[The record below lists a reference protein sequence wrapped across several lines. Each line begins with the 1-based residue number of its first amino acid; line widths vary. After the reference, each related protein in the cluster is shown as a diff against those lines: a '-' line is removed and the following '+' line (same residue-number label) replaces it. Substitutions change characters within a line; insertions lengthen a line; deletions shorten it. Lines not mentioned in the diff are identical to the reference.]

1 VLASRVIKFGY
12 RRALHESSGKLQLPE
27 SSRLHEFA
35 SAHAKLNR
43 QTREVER
50 LVTPTKQT
58 AAARSNRQFFQ
69 KRGLCVHR
77 GGCDVRSRIA
87 PRGLRQGTAFYPELR
102 RAAVP
107 LLVCP
112 DEERSTQFHYSFC
125 AGRRGFRVNPPGIH
139 PERICEGRAFACAID
154 PAAAT
159 VDFRPFL
166 TGLPRAVLAKGSVCS
181 NTSLPGLPR
190 AVSAKGSVC
199 SSAFLTGSGSQT
211 ELAVTHSKQT
221 TATFLTGS
229 RIARCG
235 LLLLVLAC
243 GSFLA
248 QARYRQPNSE
258 YQARRAKLRST
269 IKGPVVLFGYTSRQ
283 DAGELAVFFQEEN
296 FYYLT
301 GHSEPDA
308 ALLLIPD
315 SADANPAAGPHEIL
329 YLPPRDPAAEKWG
342 GPQMGPSDPGVAEE
356 TGFQAV
362 EPFANLR
369 ADLVNLAK
377 TYSTFYTELPTKHEN
392 GYPHLT
398 VWSEWVQHSLMQ
410 TTIEDIS
417 PALASLRQI
426 KSAGEIALIQK
437 AVDASVDAHIAAMKM
452 MRPGL
457 FEYQIAARMKE
468 VHEMEGCSR
477 EAYAPIVGAGLY
489 STVLHYDALKNE
501 IKDGDVVV
509 IDVAGEYGGYAADIT
524 RTLPANGKFTARQ
537 REIYE
542 IVLGAQNAA
551 LAAIK
556 PGAMLMG
563 PKSVH
568 QVAFD
573 YINTHGHDLHGN
585 TLGRYFFHGV
595 GHHLGL
601 DVHDVN
607 DRSPLQPG
615 MVITDEPGIYIP
627 EENIGVRIEDDVL
640 VTQDGNQL
648 LSAKLPRTSD
658 EIEKVMAEARAQS
671 QPQPQP

>member
-1 VLASRVIKFGY
+1 MK
-12 RRALHESSGKLQLPE
+12 
-27 SSRLHEFA
+27 
-35 SAHAKLNR
+35 
-43 QTREVER
+43 
-50 LVTPTKQT
+50 
-58 AAARSNRQFFQ
+58 
-69 KRGLCVHR
+69 
-77 GGCDVRSRIA
+77 VRS
-87 PRGLRQGTAFYPELR
+87 
-102 RAAVP
+102 
-107 LLVCP
+107 
-112 DEERSTQFHYSFC
+112 
-125 AGRRGFRVNPPGIH
+125 
-139 PERICEGRAFACAID
+139 FA
-154 PAAAT
+154 T
-159 VDFRPFL
+159 
-166 TGLPRAVLAKGSVCS
+166 
-181 NTSLPGLPR
+181 
-190 AVSAKGSVC
+190 
-199 SSAFLTGSGSQT
+199 
-211 ELAVTHSKQT
+211 
-221 TATFLTGS
+221 
-229 RIARCG
+229 RCG

-243 GSFLA
+243 GSFLT
-248 QARYRQPNSE
+248 QARFRQPNAE
-258 YQARRAKLRST
+258 YQARRAKIRST
-269 IKGPVVLFGYTSRQ
+269 INGPVVLFGYTSRQ

-315 SADANPAAGPHEIL
+315 SAGGKSYDGPREIL
-329 YLPPRDPAAEKWG
+329 YLPPRNPAQEKWG
-342 GPQMGPSDPGVAEE
+342 GPKMGPDDPGVAEK
-356 TGFQAV
+356 TGFQTV

-377 TYSTFYTELPTKHEN
+377 IYSTFYTELPPKEEK

-398 VWSEWVQHSLMQ
+398 IWSEWVRNVLPQS
-410 TTIEDIS
+410 TIDDIA
-417 PALASLRQI
+417 PALAGLRQI
-426 KSAGEIALIQK
+426 KSPGEIALIQK

-477 EAYAPIVGAGLY
+477 EAYAPIVGAGFY

-509 IDVAGEYGGYAADIT
+509 IDVGGEYGGYAADIT

-556 PGAMLMG
+556 PGAIFYG
-563 PKSVH
+563 DSKSVH
-568 QVAFD
+568 QIAYD

-601 DVHDVN
+601 DVHDPGE
-607 DRSPLQPG
+607 RTRPLAAG

-627 EENIGVRIEDDVL
+627 EENLGVRIEDDVL
-640 VTQDGNQL
+640 VTSDGNKL
-648 LSAKLPRTSD
+648 LSEKLPRSPD
-658 EIEKVMAEARAQS
+658 EIEKIMAEGRAQS
-671 QPQPQP
+671 QAQPQP

>member
-1 VLASRVIKFGY
+1 
-12 RRALHESSGKLQLPE
+12 
-27 SSRLHEFA
+27 
-35 SAHAKLNR
+35 
-43 QTREVER
+43 
-50 LVTPTKQT
+50 
-58 AAARSNRQFFQ
+58 
-69 KRGLCVHR
+69 
-77 GGCDVRSRIA
+77 
-87 PRGLRQGTAFYPELR
+87 
-102 RAAVP
+102 
-107 LLVCP
+107 
-112 DEERSTQFHYSFC
+112 
-125 AGRRGFRVNPPGIH
+125 
-139 PERICEGRAFACAID
+139 
-154 PAAAT
+154 
-159 VDFRPFL
+159 
-166 TGLPRAVLAKGSVCS
+166 
-181 NTSLPGLPR
+181 
-190 AVSAKGSVC
+190 
-199 SSAFLTGSGSQT
+199 
-211 ELAVTHSKQT
+211 
-221 TATFLTGS
+221 
-229 RIARCG
+229 
-235 LLLLVLAC
+235 LLLLILAC
-243 GSFLA
+243 GSFLS
-248 QARYRQPNSE
+248 QARYRQPNAE
-258 YQARRAKLRST
+258 YQSRRAKLRAT

-283 DAGELAVFFQEEN
+283 DAGDLAVFFQEQN

-315 SADANPAAGPHEIL
+315 SAGANPATGPHEIL
-329 YLPPRDPAAEKWG
+329 YLPPRNPAAEKWG
-342 GPQMGPSDPGVAEE
+342 GPQMGPDDPGIAEE

-369 ADLVNLAK
+369 ADLANLAK
-377 TYSTFYTELPTKHEN
+377 TYSTFYTELPPKQEK

-398 VWSEWVQHSLMQ
+398 TWSEWVRSSVPQS
-410 TTIEDIS
+410 TVEDIS
-417 PALASLRQI
+417 PALAALRQI

-437 AVDASVDAHIAAMKM
+437 AVDISVDAQFAAMKM

-509 IDVAGEYGGYAADIT
+509 IDVACEYGGYAADIT

-556 PGAMLMG
+556 PGAMLREG

-568 QVAFD
+568 QVAYD

-607 DRSPLQPG
+607 DRSPLAAG

-627 EENIGVRIEDDVL
+627 EENIGVRIEDDIL

-658 EIEKVMAEARAQS
+658 EIEKIMAEARAQS
-671 QPQPQP
+671 QAQPQPQP